1 LVHSSFSSKVYE
13 GKGFKVSLP
22 KFWKFSQIKKEESQK
37 ISGCVRFRCVER
49 NARYIKWLSQCFFL
63 NWDEEEKVKYEN
75 GSNLRLKFYNSYDK
89 VGL

>member
-1 LVHSSFSSKVYE
+1 MYE

-22 KFWKFSQIKKEESQK
+22 KFWKFAQTKEDTKKV
-37 ISGCVRFRCVER
+37 SGCVRFRCVER

-63 NWDEEEKVKYEN
+63 NWDEEEKTKYEN
-75 GSNLRLKFYNSYDK
+75 VPNLKLKFYNAYDK